1 MATSEAT
8 SDWLS
13 SIRARTE
20 SSWPASVRSF
30 KPVSEAASS
39 EWPVSTRARSESTW
53 SDSRKSIEP
62 DSKKSVRPR
71 ERTQFPSDVQ
81 DILESSLN
89 TGEVSIDE
97 TFTEVTVRIGSLI
110 NASTF
115 VVAQLPAG
123 TSQPGERA
131 YEVMSY
137 LDYARFW
144 EVWSSLFLLQS
155 IVETKG
161 WETLI

>member
-1 MATSEAT
+1 M
-8 SDWLS
+8 
-13 SIRARTE
+13 
-20 SSWPASVRSF
+20 
-30 KPVSEAASS
+30 SEAASS

-62 DSKKSVRPR
+62 DPKKSGKPDSQKSVRPR

-137 LDYARFW
+137 LDFARFLRGLIIFVFTS
-144 EVWSSLFLLQS
+144 EHSGDQRLRNPDLVKKSPVTFMFCLLKMRLFC
-155 IVETKG
+155 
-161 WETLI
+161 